1 MYVMKRT
8 IFAALIMMLVVP
20 FSALAVSPRIH
31 PVNTVKNID
40 KTCDEAIAAFKAA
53 QEKNGKL
60 VTINRYEPASDGN
73 DEYAFIEKITAL
85 YTQSEKGLRLT
96 YAVVDLNDHG
106 SLYEEEYVYDPL
118 SQNKLI
124 RAKIS
129 HVEYGNPPGEE
140 NTFYYMNG
148 ELVIVKGSDDY
159 ARKPDDAMKRSEAIR
174 SMVES
179 VVGF

>member
-1 MYVMKRT
+1 MKKNY
-8 IFAALIMMLVVP
+8 FAALIMSFVVP
-20 FSALAVSPRIH
+20 ILAFAGGPRID
-31 PVNTVKNID
+31 PVNSVKNID
-40 KTCDEAIAAFKAA
+40 KVCDEAAAAFKAA

-60 VTINRYEPASDGN
+60 VTINRYEPAFDGN

-106 SLYEEEYVYDPL
+106 SLYEEEYVYDNL
-118 SQNKLI
+118 GKNKLI
-124 RAKIS
+124 RANIS
-129 HVEYGNPPGEE
+129 HIEYGNPPGEE

-179 VVGF
+179 